1 MALSPE
7 TEAILDGVAD
17 EIAEA
22 VKDGPI
28 TDDQDRFL
36 IVDADPDYPLVPLI
50 DRADFEPFEVER
62 TAKGR
67 YLLIPLSA
75 GEFSM
80 EEAREVAHQA
90 SRAYGHHGVREV
102 SLWPKVGLHIALYDP
117 PSPRPSWW

>member
-1 MALSPE
+1 MD
-7 TEAILDGVAD
+7 TAD
-17 EIAEA
+17 EAA
-22 VKDGPI
+22 QAHDDGHI
-28 TDDQDRFL
+28 G
-36 IVDADPDYPLVPLI
+36 DPGMDVRVPLI

-80 EEAREVAHQA
+80 EEAREVARQA
-90 SRAYGHHGVREV
+90 SRAYGHRGVREV